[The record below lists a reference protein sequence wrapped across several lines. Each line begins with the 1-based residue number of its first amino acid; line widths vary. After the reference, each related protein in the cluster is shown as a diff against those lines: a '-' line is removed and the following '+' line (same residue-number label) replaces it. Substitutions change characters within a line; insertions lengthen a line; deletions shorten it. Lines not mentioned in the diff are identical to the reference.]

1 MCVRLGS
8 LLIVCALL
16 VVMGGGTACGKAAPP
31 TGAATTLSPD
41 TVRSDA
47 GATGTTATGAVPTV
61 VALPDSGGQS
71 SVRVSLARTERE
83 TTRGLMFVQNLPP
96 DDGMLFIFKDEIVR
110 TFWMKN
116 TLIPLDMIFIGSD
129 MNVVGVVANAKPLTT
144 SMQTVGKESRFVL
157 EVNGGWASHHGVTA
171 GTKMRFDNISL

>member
-8 LLIVCALL
+8 LLIFCVL
-16 VVMGGGTACGKAAPP
+16 VVTVGGTACGKAAPP

-41 TVRSDA
+41 AIRSDA
-47 GATGTTATGAVPTV
+47 GGTLAANAIPTV
-61 VALPDSGGQS
+61 VALPDSGPQS

-83 TTRGLMFVQNLPP
+83 TSRGLMYVQNLPP
-96 DDGMLFIFKDEIVR
+96 DDGMLFIFNDETVR

-116 TLIPLDMIFIGSD
+116 TLIPLDMIFIRSD
-129 MNVVGVVANAKPLTT
+129 MTVAGVVANAKPLTT

-157 EVNGGWASHHGVTA
+157 EVNGGWASHHGVTD
-171 GTKMRFDNISL
+171 GTRMRFENISL